1 MQSIKYTLAAAS
13 LAAIAE
19 AQGTIPKNYTC
30 TISPSMMPQ
39 ITASIQSQGP
49 YMFEIETN
57 MPNNIAF
64 TDFCTQEI
72 DSTTLNYCADAPT
85 YVTDSLSD

>member
-19 AQGTIPKNYTC
+19 AQGTIPNNYTC
-30 TISPSMMPQ
+30 TISASMMPQ
-39 ITASIQSQGP
+39 VTASIQTQGP
-49 YMFEIETN
+49 YQFEIETN
-57 MPNNIAF
+57 TPNNMVF

-72 DSTTLNYCADAPT
+72 DSTTLSYCADAPT

>member
-1 MQSIKYTLAAAS
+1 
-13 LAAIAE
+13 
-19 AQGTIPKNYTC
+19 
-30 TISPSMMPQ
+30 MPQ
-39 ITASIQSQGP
+39 VTASIQTQGP
-49 YMFEIETN
+49 YQFEIETN
-57 MPNNIAF
+57 TPNNMVF